1 MLDFL
6 PQNFAYVVRQ
16 HHTSCIG
23 TFCERFFTDSENCWA
38 PLKAQNLLFFFC
50 LWLPRK
56 EHICKL
62 VTKSNFYSFQILKS
76 LTLYCTNMVPIFFL
90 FFFIKIISF
99 LLKLKQ
105 SSGFLWH
112 FAPKV
117 NIRCT
122 WWWLCLPRYF
132 NDLKG
137 HFEICRLYKIQ
148 NYVPFITWYFTSAKC
163 FTSLGKR
170 LKKRKRI
177 HNWSFKFKASP

>member
-1 MLDFL
+1 
-6 PQNFAYVVRQ
+6 
-16 HHTSCIG
+16 
-23 TFCERFFTDSENCWA
+23 
-38 PLKAQNLLFFFC
+38 
-50 LWLPRK
+50 
-56 EHICKL
+56 
-62 VTKSNFYSFQILKS
+62 
-76 LTLYCTNMVPIFFL
+76 MVPIFFL

-99 LLKLKQ
+99 LLSMLKQ

-163 FTSLGKR
+163 VTSLGKR

-177 HNWSFKFKASP
+177 HNWSFKFKASPLRALSIIDNCDFYLFLKMLQIFGLWTDLREKIHCESTMLKILLCNSSFVHIQFVRCLADFPSITL

>member
-1 MLDFL
+1 M
-6 PQNFAYVVRQ
+6 
-16 HHTSCIG
+16 
-23 TFCERFFTDSENCWA
+23 
-38 PLKAQNLLFFFC
+38 
-50 LWLPRK
+50 
-56 EHICKL
+56 
-62 VTKSNFYSFQILKS
+62 
-76 LTLYCTNMVPIFFL
+76 
-90 FFFIKIISF
+90 
-99 LLKLKQ
+99 
-105 SSGFLWH
+105 WH

-177 HNWSFKFKASP
+177 HNWSLKFKASTLRALSIIDNWDFYLKSKILQIFGLFSNLNMMKKYIESLPSWIFYYVIHHLSIFNLPAA